1 MRLADLTQRNPV
13 IHPPAPL
20 ASRRARCSKQG
31 MDANERPGFVTGLS
45 CLFSGL
51 WWTLTTPSVW
61 PLAMVPIVLGLV
73 LTSILGVVSIGF
85 MPGWIA
91 ALVGPTSSALG
102 SVGSAILQVLATVL
116 AVAASALIGFAL
128 AQPLS
133 GPALEGIVRRKEA
146 ELGAPKRPDS
156 SIVAEIWRSLQSL
169 AVGYMFG
176 IPAITILLLLSL
188 VVPYASI
195 VLFPLKLV
203 VAAFTIAWDLCDYP
217 LSVRGLR
224 MSHRVGTVMRHRGAV
239 LGFSVAL
246 ALAALVPCLL
256 FLLLPGGVAGS
267 ARLMWLI
274 EAYERREGRDMDGIP
289 RLAGG

>member
-1 MRLADLTQRNPV
+1 
-13 IHPPAPL
+13 
-20 ASRRARCSKQG
+20 
-31 MDANERPGFVTGLS
+31 MDASERPGFVTGLK
-45 CLFSGL
+45 CFFGGM

-61 PLAMVPIVLGLV
+61 PLAMVPMLLGLV
-73 LTSILGVVSIGF
+73 LTALFSTLSIWLV
-85 MPGWIA
+85 PGSVDG
-91 ALVGPTSSALG
+91 LVGATSSTLG
-102 SVGSAILQVLATVL
+102 GVGRVVAQVLATVL

-133 GPALEGIVRRKEA
+133 GPALEAIVRRKEA
-146 ELGAPKRPDS
+146 ELGAPPRPGS
-156 SIVAEIWRSLQSL
+156 SIFTEIWRSLQSL

-176 IPAITILLLLSL
+176 IPAIALLLLLSL
-188 VVPYASI
+188 VVPYAAI
-195 VLFPLKLV
+195 ILFPFKLG

-224 MSHRVGTVMRHRGAV
+224 MSHRVGTILRHRGAV

-256 FLLLPGGVAGS
+256 FFLLPGGVAGS

-274 EAYERREGRDMDGIP
+274 EVFERRQGRDMDGIP
-289 RLAGG
+289 RHTGG